1 MKDMRLFWFSL
12 PLLVWLGCK
21 SSRPASPP
29 RPLRSPEPVSA
40 VKSTGNVQL
49 DYVQRYKDIAI
60 AEMQRTGIP
69 ASIKLAQGI
78 LESGSGR
85 SELAV
90 NANNHFGIKC
100 SGNWTGRTY
109 HKKDDDRDAS
119 GNLIESCFR
128 RYERPEEGFFDHSEF
143 IRDPRKAARYGF
155 LFNLDPTDY
164 RGWARGLQT
173 AGYASSPTYADRLI
187 ELIENLRLYEYDQPG
202 AAVAPPPGGI
212 VPERIPPQ
220 ERIQYVND
228 VKVVQSRPG
237 ETIADIARIYQLNPS
252 EVADYNDRIFAPG
265 DRLPVG
271 TRIFIQPK
279 RRSWRGRTTH
289 HFVRTGQ
296 TMLDIAQQYGIQLE
310 ALLERNG
317 MTYGQEP
324 AVNEKIRLRGR
335 RQPGEVVRLR
345 DGGTPAPPRPTPPPP
360 LVPDDKPPF
369 ERPDTT
375 NASPTPTPQPLPDRP
390 AVVGVPYPTDP
401 IPEPA
406 PQPRPPAPTPPSP
419 QPQWPSPTPPAPQ
432 PSPTQPQPQ
441 AVFHRVERGD
451 TLFSISR
458 RYGISVA
465 EIKRMNQLTSDQIQI
480 GQVLR
485 IQ

>member
-1 MKDMRLFWFSL
+1 MRG
-12 PLLVWLGCK
+12 PEA
-21 SSRPASPP
+21 AS
-29 RPLRSPEPVSA
+29 A
-40 VKSTGNVQL
+40 KSTGNVQL

-100 SGNWTGRTY
+100 GNNWTGRTY
-109 HKKDDDRDAS
+109 SKKDDDRDAS

-128 RYERPEEGFFDHSEF
+128 KYERPEESFFDHSEF

-155 LFNLDPTDY
+155 LFNLQPTDY
-164 RGWARGLQT
+164 RGWAYGLQQ
-173 AGYASSPTYADRLI
+173 AGYATSQVYAERLI
-187 ELIENLRLYEYDQPG
+187 NLIEDLRLYEYDQPG
-202 AAVAPPPGGI
+202 AVSPGPGTV
-212 VPERIPPQ
+212 VPERVPPK

-228 VKVVQSRPG
+228 VKMVQARAG

-252 EVADYNDRIFAPG
+252 DVADYNDRAYAPG
-265 DRLPVG
+265 DRLVAG

-289 HFVRTGQ
+289 HFVREGQ

-310 ALLERNG
+310 ALLARNG

-324 AVNEKIRLRGR
+324 LINEKIRLRGQ

-345 DGGTPAPPRPTPPPP
+345 GDGTPQPPPRPTPPPP

-369 ERPDTT
+369 ERPDTAQT
-375 NASPTPTPQPLPDRP
+375 PPTPVPQPLPDRP
-390 AVVGVPYPTDP
+390 AIVGVPYPTDP
-401 IPEPA
+401 IPEPT
-406 PQPRPPAPTPPSP
+406 PRPTPPMPPAPSPGPSA
-419 QPQWPSPTPPAPQ
+419 PSPTPPAPQ
-432 PSPTQPQPQ
+432 PAPPT
-441 AVFHRVERGD
+441 VSTFHRVERGD

-465 EIKRMNQLTSDQIQI
+465 ELKRMNQLTSDQIQV

>member
-1 MKDMRLFWFSL
+1 MRLLWLLF

-21 SSRPASPP
+21 STKPSAPE
-29 RPLRSPEPVSA
+29 RPLRSTEPRAAATSG
-40 VKSTGNVQL
+40 GNVQL
-49 DYVQRYKDIAI
+49 EYVQRYKDIAI

-69 ASIKLAQGI
+69 ASITLAQGI

-119 GNLIESCFR
+119 GKLIESCFR
-128 RYERPEEGFFDHSEF
+128 RYERPEESFVDHSEF

-164 RGWARGLQT
+164 RAWARGLQT
-173 AGYASSPTYADRLI
+173 AGYATSPTYADRLI
-187 ELIENLRLYEYDQPG
+187 ELIENLRLFEYDQPG
-202 AAVAPPPGGI
+202 AAVAPPPGGV
-212 VPERIPPQ
+212 VPERVPPR
-220 ERIQYVND
+220 ERIQYIND
-228 VKVVQSRPG
+228 VKAVHSRPG

-252 EVADYNDRIFAPG
+252 EVADYNDRAFAPG

-271 TRIFIQPK
+271 TRIFLQPK

-324 AVNEKIRLRGR
+324 MVNEKIRLRGR

-345 DGGTPAPPRPTPPPP
+345 DGATPPPPRPTPPPP
-360 LVPDDKPPF
+360 LVPEDKPPF
-369 ERPDTT
+369 QQPDTPST
-375 NASPTPTPQPLPDRP
+375 SSMPTPLPDRP

-406 PQPRPPAPTPPSP
+406 PQPNPSVPNPTPPPQQPTPAPPSP
-419 QPQWPSPTPPAPQ
+419 QPPPQ
-432 PSPTQPQPQ
+432 QT
-441 AVFHRVERGD
+441 VFHRVERGD

-458 RYGISVA
+458 RYGIPVA
-465 EIKRMNQLTSDQIQI
+465 EIKRMNQLASDQIQV

>member
-1 MKDMRLFWFSL
+1 MRYSRLLWLF
-12 PLLVWLGCK
+12 LLLLLWVACK
-21 SSRPASPP
+21 SPKPIRPEA
-29 RPLRSPEPVSA
+29 PLRSAQPA
-40 VKSTGNVQL
+40 TAAKSTGNVQL

-60 AEMQRTGIP
+60 MEMQRTGIP

-90 NANNHFGIKC
+90 NANNHFGVKC
-100 SGNWTGRTY
+100 GGTWTGRTY
-109 HKKDDDRDAS
+109 YKRDDDRDAS
-119 GNLIESCFR
+119 GNPIESCFR
-128 RYERPEEGFFDHSEF
+128 KYERPEESFFDHSEF
-143 IRDPRKAARYGF
+143 IRDPRKAARYSF

-164 RGWARGLQT
+164 RAWARGLQT
-173 AGYASSPTYADRLI
+173 AGYATSPTYADKLI
-187 ELIENLRLYEYDQPG
+187 ELIERLRLYEYDQPG
-202 AAVAPPPGGI
+202 TPPPSPGTV

-220 ERIQYVND
+220 ERIQYAND
-228 VKVVQSRPG
+228 VKLVQAQQG
-237 ETIADIARIYQLNPS
+237 ETIADIARIYQLDPS
-252 EVADYNDRIFAPG
+252 EVADYNDRAYAPG
-265 DRLPVG
+265 DRLPAG

-289 HFVRTGQ
+289 HFVREGQ
-296 TMLDIAQQYGIQLE
+296 TMLDIAQQYGIQLD

-324 AVNEKIRLRGR
+324 LANEKIRLRGK
-335 RQPGEVVRLR
+335 RQPGEVIRLR
-345 DGGTPAPPRPTPPPP
+345 GQGATPSPRPTPPPP

-369 ERPDTT
+369 ADTAAT
-375 NASPTPTPQPLPDRP
+375 PKPTPPPLSDRP
-390 AVVGVPYPTDP
+390 VITGVPYPTDP
-401 IPEPA
+401 VPEPT
-406 PQPRPPAPTPPSP
+406 PQPKPPDAPSPAPAPPTPWP
-419 QPQWPSPTPPAPQ
+419 QPAPPQ
-432 PSPTQPQPQ
+432 PSPPPPSS
-441 AVFHRVERGD
+441 VFHRVERGD

-465 EIKRMNQLTSDQIQI
+465 ELKRMNQLTSDQIQV

>member
-1 MKDMRLFWFSL
+1 MKYLRLLWFSL
-12 PLLVWLGCK
+12 PLFAWLGCK
-21 SSRPASPP
+21 STKPTTAE
-29 RPLRSPEPVSA
+29 RPLRSPEPA
-40 VKSTGNVQL
+40 AAAKSTGNPQL

-100 SGNWTGRTY
+100 AGTWTGRTY
-109 HKKDDDRDAS
+109 YKKDDERDAS
-119 GNLIESCFR
+119 GNPIESCFR
-128 RYERPEEGFFDHSEF
+128 RYERPDESFFDHSEF
-143 IRDPRKAARYGF
+143 IRDPRRAARYGF

-173 AGYASSPTYADRLI
+173 AGYATSPTYADRLI

-202 AAVAPPPGGI
+202 AVVAPPPGGV
-212 VPERIPPQ
+212 VPERVPPK

-228 VKVVQSRPG
+228 VKVVHSRPG

-252 EVADYNDRIFAPG
+252 DVADYNDRLFAPG

-324 AVNEKIRLRGR
+324 MVNEKIRLRGR
-335 RQPGEVVRLR
+335 RQAGEVVRLR
-345 DGGTPAPPRPTPPPP
+345 DGGTPQPPRPTPPPP
-360 LVPDDKPPF
+360 LTPDERPPF
-369 ERPDTT
+369 ERPDT
-375 NASPTPTPQPLPDRP
+375 AKAPSTPAPLPDRP
-390 AVVGVPYPTDP
+390 VVVGVPYPTDP

-406 PQPRPPAPTPPSP
+406 PQPRPPASQTP
-419 QPQWPSPTPPAPQ
+419 QPQWPNPTPPAPQ
-432 PSPTQPQPQ
+432 TPPTPQPQ

-451 TLFSISR
+451 TLFSLSR

-465 EIKRMNQLTSDQIQI
+465 ELKRINQLTSDQIKI